1 MKFHLAALVTFML
14 VMRAGASTSL
24 DGLVTPDLCQKEF
37 KELAKTEKFSEQQ
50 FKSVLAD
57 RWNQTFFRSVSSR
70 MGEGIEL
77 QFEPKKAPV
86 ILKIGHQKLERLTFN
101 KECSVE
107 RTSANLPWHLEK
119 AFSEKKSL
127 PRFDDQALKQIV
139 DSGKPA
145 VIYSWSPKYAYS
157 VYDLPRVKRIAEK
170 LGYQFIAVADPRI
183 SESELQSSLK
193 NSFRKIAPQ
202 DIISRKLA
210 SEKDLPVNVSY
221 ELYFRGGFNHFP
233 FTYIVNK
240 GKIHPR
246 YIVGVMMDEGYS
258 EMMKTFMKELE

>member
-1 MKFHLAALVTFML
+1 MKFHLAVLVTSMF
-14 VMRAGASTSL
+14 VMDLQASSLENLTS
-24 DGLVTPDLCQKEF
+24 PDLCKKEF
-37 KELAKTEKFSEQQ
+37 MEFAKAEKFSEHP

-57 RWNQTFFRSVSSR
+57 RWNQTFFRSVSKK

-77 QFEPKKAPV
+77 HFEPKKAPV
-86 ILKIGHQKLERLTFN
+86 ILKIGLQQMEKITFS
-101 KECSVE
+101 KDCTPVKTTAS
-107 RTSANLPWHLEK
+107 LPWHLEK
-119 AFSEKKSL
+119 AFGEKKSL
-127 PRFDDQALKQIV
+127 PRFDDYALKQIV

-157 VYDLPRVKRIAEK
+157 VYDLPRVKKIAEK

-183 SESELQSSLK
+183 SESELQSSLN
-193 NSFRKIAPQ
+193 NSFKKIAPK

-233 FTYIVNK
+233 FTYVVNN

-246 YIVGVMMDEGYS
+246 YIVGVMKDEGYR